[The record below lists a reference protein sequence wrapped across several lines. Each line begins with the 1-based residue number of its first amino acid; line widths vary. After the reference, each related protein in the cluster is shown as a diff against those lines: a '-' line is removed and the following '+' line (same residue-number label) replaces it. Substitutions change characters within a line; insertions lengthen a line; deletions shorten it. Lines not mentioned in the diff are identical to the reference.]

1 MTVLIV
7 GGDHVDSFTRTLSEA
22 GFQRFEHWSGRKA
35 GDHHQP
41 IPQDTELI
49 VLVVDQV
56 NHGIATRV
64 RQRADALGL
73 PVIYSPRSRARLHQQ
88 LSRLQMYAAA

>member
-7 GGDHVDSFTRTLSEA
+7 GGDKVDSFTKALGHA
-22 GFQRFEHWSGRKA
+22 GYVDYLHWSGRKA

-41 IPQDTELI
+41 IPRDTSLI

-56 NHGIATRV
+56 NHSMAGKIKDL
-64 RQRADALGL
+64 ADARGL
-73 PVIYSPRSRARLHQQ
+73 PIVYSPRSRARLGQQ
-88 LSRLQMYAAA
+88 LEMLRQRRAA